1 MINNTNPRDFNK
13 LWNRPGHL
21 IRRLHQ
27 IHVAIF
33 LEECEEF
40 NLTPVQFGVLTILYD
55 RAVLD
60 QVTIANQLGVD
71 RNTTAD
77 VIRRLE
83 RRGLLVR
90 SISLVDKRS
99 KLACINSAGRELVDA
114 AKPYM
119 IRAQERLVSAI
130 DDDELS
136 NVMEIMGKLV
146 LSNNKGS
153 RTRLKLS
160 SELTDAQRK
169 ESSFGYFGSEKK

>member
-1 MINNTNPRDFNK
+1 M
-13 LWNRPGHL
+13 
-21 IRRLHQ
+21 
-27 IHVAIF
+27 F

-90 SISLVDKRS
+90 SISLEDKRA
-99 KLACINSAGRELVDA
+99 KLACINAEGRELVDA

-119 IRAQERLVSAI
+119 IRAQERLVSSI

-136 NVMEIMGKLV
+136 AVMEIMGKLV
-146 LSNNKGS
+146 LSNNEGS

-160 SELTDAQRK
+160 SELSEAQWK
-169 ESSFGYFGSEKK
+169 ESLGYFGSVKK

>member
-1 MINNTNPRDFNK
+1 
-13 LWNRPGHL
+13 
-21 IRRLHQ
+21 
-27 IHVAIF
+27 

-55 RAVLD
+55 RSVLD

-83 RRGLLVR
+83 RRGVLVR
-90 SISLVDKRS
+90 SISLADKRL
-99 KLACINSAGRELVDA
+99 KLACINAAGRKLVDA

-119 IRAQERLVSAI
+119 IRAQERLVDAI
-130 DDDELS
+130 DDDELN
-136 NVMEIMGKLV
+136 NVMEIMAKLV

-160 SELTDAQRK
+160 NELTEAQAK
-169 ESSFGYFGSEKK
+169 ESLCYFGGERNIKVKVDI

>member
-1 MINNTNPRDFNK
+1 MINKTNPRDFNE
-13 LWNRPGHL
+13 LWDRPGHL

-27 IHVAIF
+27 IHVALF

-90 SISLVDKRS
+90 SISLEDKRA
-99 KLACINSAGRELVDA
+99 KLACIKTEGRELVDA
-114 AKPYM
+114 AKPRM

-130 DDDELS
+130 DNDELS
-136 NVMEIMGKLV
+136 AVMEIMGKLV
-146 LSNNKGS
+146 LSNNEGS

-160 SELTDAQRK
+160 SELSEAQWK
-169 ESSFGYFGSEKK
+169 ESLGYFGSEKK

>member
-1 MINNTNPRDFNK
+1 
-13 LWNRPGHL
+13 
-21 IRRLHQ
+21 
-27 IHVAIF
+27 
-33 LEECEEF
+33 
-40 NLTPVQFGVLTILYD
+40 
-55 RAVLD
+55 
-60 QVTIANQLGVD
+60 VD

-99 KLACINSAGRELVDA
+99 KLACINAAGRELVDA
-114 AKPYM
+114 AKPSM
-119 IRAQERLVSAI
+119 ILAQERLVSAI

-136 NVMEIMGKLV
+136 KVMEILGKLV

-160 SELTDAQRK
+160 SELTEAQWK
-169 ESSFGYFGSEKK
+169 ESLGYFGSEKK

>member
-1 MINNTNPRDFNK
+1 MINKTNPRDFNE
-13 LWNRPGHL
+13 LWDRPGHL

-27 IHVAIF
+27 IHVALF

-90 SISLVDKRS
+90 SISLEDKRA
-99 KLACINSAGRELVDA
+99 KLACIKTEGRELVDA
-114 AKPYM
+114 AKPRM

-130 DDDELS
+130 DNDELS
-136 NVMEIMGKLV
+136 AVMEIMGKLV
-146 LSNNKGS
+146 LSNNEGS
-153 RTRLKLS
+153 RTRLKLR
-160 SELTDAQRK
+160 SELTEAQKK
-169 ESSFGYFGSEKK
+169 ESLGYFGSEKK

>member
-13 LWNRPGHL
+13 LWSRPGHL

-40 NLTPVQFGVLTILYD
+40 NLTPLQFGVLTILYD

-99 KLACINSAGRELVDA
+99 KLACINAEGRELVNA
-114 AKPYM
+114 SKPYM

-136 NVMEIMGKLV
+136 KVMEIMGKLV
-146 LSNNKGS
+146 LSNNEGS

-160 SELTDAQRK
+160 SELSEAQRK
-169 ESSFGYFGSEKK
+169 ESLGYFGSEKK